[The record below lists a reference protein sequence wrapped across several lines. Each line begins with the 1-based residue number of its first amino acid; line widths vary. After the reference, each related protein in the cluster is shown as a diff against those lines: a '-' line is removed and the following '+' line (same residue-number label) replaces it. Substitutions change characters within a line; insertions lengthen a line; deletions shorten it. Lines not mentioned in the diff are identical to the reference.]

1 MTTTVSKHAPC
12 GGFLPRSVMHYHG
25 VPKDLAME
33 KVTPVHL
40 VCGDVHV
47 QCHGVFQCRH
57 HLRVVPPH
65 QVDPSDLVSVGE
77 HQVWTLTCVE
87 DSMN

>member
-1 MTTTVSKHAPC
+1 M
-12 GGFLPRSVMHYHG
+12 SVHS
-25 VPKDLAME
+25 VPEDLAME

-47 QCHGVFQCRH
+47 QCHSIFQGGC

-65 QVDPSDLVSVGE
+65 QVNPPDLVAVGE

-87 DSMN
+87 DHRDIH